1 MVKTKKVVKIKKE
14 NVKYVFKTVEYVEKK
29 RAVNEIEHESN
40 IDFDIKEAK
49 TALASLSEY
58 LETLQF

>member
-14 NVKYVFKTVEYVEKK
+14 NVKYVFKTVEYAEK
-29 RAVNEIEHESN
+29 RRTANEIEHESN
-40 IDFDIKEAK
+40 IDFNINEAK
-49 TALASLSEY
+49 QALASLSEY